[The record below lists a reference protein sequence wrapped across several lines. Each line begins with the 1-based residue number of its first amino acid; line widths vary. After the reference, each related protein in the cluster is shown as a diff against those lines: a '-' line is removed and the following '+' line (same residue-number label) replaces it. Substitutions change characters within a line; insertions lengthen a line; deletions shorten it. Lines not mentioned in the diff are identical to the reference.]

1 MTFVSSGPSP
11 NLARPRRRDNLP
23 SDREGRTPL
32 SNRYLKQFEGTEH
45 EKTTVKLLGIRGFY
59 EDLGNPHKNDLGIY
73 DDLIVR
79 RDHADTK

>member
-1 MTFVSSGPSP
+1 
-11 NLARPRRRDNLP
+11 
-23 SDREGRTPL
+23 L